1 MGSDGFFFDCLVR
14 QPDYDEDELDELDL
28 ELNLEEFIAFSEEM
42 LVHYAREVD
51 KAYATG
57 RSVTLSFA
65 GSSLGDIANVPAP
78 FLKEPKGIRDIEEWY
93 ISTSMREDYV
103 AEIFKGQVDV
113 ALENL
118 KRLYVSVG
126 DRVDTIFLCGTDF
139 GTQNSTFC
147 SAGKFAELWKPE
159 YRRMTGWIHEHT
171 GWKVFKQGQDNII
184 LPLVEKGDI
193 EVVHEDWVIDWSP
206 SNAKKVMNAALTKVG
221 NNFDAVLASN
231 DGTAGGAIQALKEN
245 DLAGKVIVTGQ
256 DADEVACQRIVV
268 GTQSMTIYKPI
279 KNLATKVAQLAVALG
294 KGENVM
300 AESTADNGTTDVPTI
315 TLPVIVVDKDNMMD
329 TVIADGFQSKDAV
342 YCNSN

>member
-1 MGSDGFFFDCLVR
+1 MKRICLCAV
-14 QPDYDEDELDELDL
+14 LAL
-28 ELNLEEFIAFSEEM
+28 AFV
-42 LVHYAREVD
+42 L
-51 KAYATG
+51 
-57 RSVTLSFA
+57 SVGSFA
-65 GSSLGDIANVPAP
+65 GANDDGELVIGLSLDTLKEARWQVDRDIFKAEAERLGAKVLVQSANSDDTRQIKDVKSLITNDVDVLVIVPHDSQAMEKGVELANEADVPVISYDRITSGDITLWVTFDNIKVGEGQAQYLVDHLPNG
-78 FLKEPKGIRDIEEWY
+78 KGRI
-93 ISTSMREDYV
+93 V
-103 AEIFKGQVDV
+103 
-113 ALENL
+113 
-118 KRLYVSVG
+118 RLYG
-126 DRVDTIFLCGTDF
+126 APTDE
-139 GTQNSTFC
+139 N
-147 SAGKFAELWKPE
+147 AKL
-159 YRRMTGWIHEHT
+159 
-171 GWKVFKQGQDNII
+171 FKQGQDNII

-193 EVVHEDWVIDWSP
+193 EVVHEDWVTDWSP

-256 DADEVACQRIVV
+256 DADEVACQRIVA

-315 TLPVIVVDKDNMMD
+315 TLPVIVVDKENMMD